1 MCIFKKCIF
10 GTLSCLS
17 FEELFNSFSKI
28 SDRLIKIPTILAIV
42 VTGSKAYG
50 S

>member
-1 MCIFKKCIF
+1 MHFRHAIVPLI
-10 GTLSCLS
+10 
-17 FEELFNSFSKI
+17 EELFNSFSKI

-42 VTGSKAYG
+42 VIGSKAYG